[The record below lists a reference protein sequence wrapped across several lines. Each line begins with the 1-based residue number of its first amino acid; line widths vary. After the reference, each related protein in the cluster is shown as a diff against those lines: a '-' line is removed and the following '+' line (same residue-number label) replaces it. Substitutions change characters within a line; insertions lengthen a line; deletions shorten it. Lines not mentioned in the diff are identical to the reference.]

1 MVKCE
6 STEQLLA
13 ALFIRGYTLKRA
25 IVRSDDKDAD
35 GNLEKGKSEVAVAEE
50 QGKKKSV
57 RGSMR
62 SSQAGSGEIER
73 EDTVAEHTAQGGVT
87 EVQAE
92 EVS

>member
-1 MVKCE
+1 M
-6 STEQLLA
+6 LA
-13 ALFIRGYTLKRA
+13 ALFIRGHTLKRT
-25 IVRSDDKDAD
+25 IVRSDDKDPD
-35 GNLEKGKSEVAVAEE
+35 GNFEKWKSEVAVAEE
-50 QGKKKSV
+50 QGAKKSV

-87 EVQAE
+87 EVKAG